1 MSSVADILLN
11 AQGGQLVEN
20 TAQRLGLSSEQTEA
34 AINALKPALAAGLR
48 RAADDPGALE
58 KLIAGVAR
66 ETPQH
71 AAFLDAETA
80 HATDTVEQGRE
91 ILTQLFGSAD
101 APGKVAQI
109 AARASGLRP
118 DIVSQLLPVLASV
131 VLGGLF
137 KSLNAQGL
145 GPIFEQIV
153 KSGGLNEILG
163 QLGGKPG
170 ATGGLGDILDQLGR
184 GGAPSS
190 PPRGGG
196 GLGGLLGGLLGAL
209 FGGRAEGPASRPA
222 SLPGGLEPATL
233 QAALEKLKAAL
244 QPAAQLGGVSGHD
257 TELDDALGEIFG
269 PGRR

>member
-1 MSSVADILLN
+1 MSSIADILLN
-11 AQGGQLVEN
+11 AQDGRLVDN
-20 TAQRLGLSSEQTEA
+20 AAARLGLSSEQTA
-34 AINALKPALAAGLR
+34 AAVDALRPALAAGLR

-58 KLIAGVAR
+58 KIIAAVAE

-80 HATDTVEQGRE
+80 HAPDTVEQGRE

-118 DIVSQLLPVLASV
+118 DVVSQLLPVLAAV

-145 GPIFEQIV
+145 APILAQIV
-153 KSGGLNEILG
+153 KSGGLAEILG
-163 QLGGKPG
+163 GRGK
-170 ATGGLGDILDQLGR
+170 AGGLGDILDELQAPAPAPR
-184 GGAPSS
+184 SGGG
-190 PPRGGG
+190 GGG
-196 GLGGLLGGLLGAL
+196 GLLGRLLGAL
-209 FGGRAEGPASRPA
+209 FGGRPQAPTPAPA
-222 SLPGGLEPATL
+222 PAPLPGGLDP
-233 QAALEKLKAAL
+233 AALRDALTRLKNAL
-244 QPAAQLGGVSGHD
+244 QPAAAQGGVSGHD

-269 PGRR
+269 PRRL